1 MKRIATLVGLGVLF
15 LTLASFAGDKD
26 SFSDLKFLVVK
37 EANEKPVRNASVVL
51 HPVDKDG
58 RQEKGGMQ
66 LKTDSEGRTSFN
78 GVPFGK
84 MRIQVIAHGLQTFG
98 QDYDINQPQQE
109 IVIKLKPPQEQY
121 SIYDKK

>member
-84 MRIQVIAHGLQTFG
+84 MRIQVIARGLQTFG